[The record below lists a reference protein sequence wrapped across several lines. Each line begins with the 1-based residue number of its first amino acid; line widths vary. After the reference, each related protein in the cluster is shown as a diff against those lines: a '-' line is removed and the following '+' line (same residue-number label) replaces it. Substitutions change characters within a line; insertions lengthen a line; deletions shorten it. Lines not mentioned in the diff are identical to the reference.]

1 MHQVFLEGGNLLA
14 ELELM
19 KKEGL
24 ISEIPACAA
33 SVLSEVLVE
42 AESKSA
48 EALLESTKAI
58 PITKK
63 EKKTFPF
70 DSGPFH
76 PHKHKD

>member
-58 PITKK
+58 PMTNRRKRRSN
-63 EKKTFPF
+63 FQ
-70 DSGPFH
+70 
-76 PHKHKD
+76 